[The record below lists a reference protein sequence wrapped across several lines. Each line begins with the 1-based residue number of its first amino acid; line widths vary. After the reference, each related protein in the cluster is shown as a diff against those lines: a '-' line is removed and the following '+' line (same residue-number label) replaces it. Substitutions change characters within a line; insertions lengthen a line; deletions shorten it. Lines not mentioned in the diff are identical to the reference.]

1 MKESIIYEGI
11 QFTAY
16 VTMLYVV
23 IICTYYPKKMN
34 PYLFPIFPI
43 SLDSD
48 SRVIVAVSDISDW
61 FDGKPQCSG

>member
-11 QFTAY
+11 QYTAY
-16 VTMLYVV
+16 ITRLCVV

-43 SLDSD
+43 SLDND

-61 FDGKPQCSG
+61 F